1 MHVHMPG
8 GAFVRVRLDYVP
20 RRNHSV
26 MQQKPREMVRF
37 VGGSS
42 RFAGVQGGNPS
53 LAKTGG
59 QTPPPPP
66 QFVPPLIFYPQI
78 NTRKD

>member
-53 LAKTGG
+53 LTKTGG
-59 QTPPPPP
+59 QTPPPPAP
-66 QFVPPLIFYPQI
+66 VCASSDLLPSDQY
-78 NTRKD
+78 